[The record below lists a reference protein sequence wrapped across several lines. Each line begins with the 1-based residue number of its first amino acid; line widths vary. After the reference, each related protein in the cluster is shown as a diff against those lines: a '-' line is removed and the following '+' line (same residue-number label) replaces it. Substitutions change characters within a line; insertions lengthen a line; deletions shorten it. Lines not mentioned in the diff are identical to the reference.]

1 MRVIAGEYG
10 SRKLQ
15 AVPGINTRP
24 TTDKIKENIF
34 NMLGG
39 FFDGGIVL
47 DFYGGSGALA
57 IEAVSRG
64 FNKAVICERYRPA
77 IQTIEKNIEVTRS
90 PEKFKILSGENRK
103 GLLKYTDTL
112 STGLKFNLVFIDPP
126 YAKERIIEDI
136 EWLVAHELLDT
147 NCQIVCEYDATHS
160 LPDSILHY
168 RENKTKRYGQSMIR
182 IYEEMR

>member
-15 AVPGINTRP
+15 AVPGNNTRP

-39 FFDGGIVL
+39 FFDGGVVL

-57 IEAVSRG
+57 ISRG
-64 FNKAVICERYRPA
+64 FGQAVICERYRPA
-77 IQTIEKNIEVTRS
+77 IQTIEKNVEMTRS
-90 PEKFKILSGENRK
+90 SEKFKILSGENRK
-103 GLLKYTDTL
+103 VLLKYIDTQSTD
-112 STGLKFNLVFIDPP
+112 LKFNLVFIDPP
-126 YAKERIIEDI
+126 YAKERIVEDI
-136 EWLVAHELLDT
+136 EWLVANELLDT
-147 NCQIVCEYDATHS
+147 NCQIICEYDATHS
-160 LPDSILHY
+160 LPDSILNY